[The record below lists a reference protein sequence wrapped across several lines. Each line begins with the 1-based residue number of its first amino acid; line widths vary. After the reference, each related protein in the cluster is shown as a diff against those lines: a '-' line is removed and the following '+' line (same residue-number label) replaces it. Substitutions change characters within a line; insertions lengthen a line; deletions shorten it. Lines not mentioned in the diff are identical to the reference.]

1 MSEISNVAKM
11 KIYRRLMLI
20 GDGGIGG
27 RLVVQAEHALRA
39 ALCGPGGTAL
49 ADGSFAR
56 AMAPYELPRC
66 IQSVYF
72 DFDEADAE
80 NVRRSTADL
89 PANVVAST
97 RQIVE
102 LAPPAD
108 SFADAAEMLRINH
121 RESVSA
127 WLPDADG
134 EPQKAPLSSG
144 AGQLP
149 TIGRAALFE
158 AFRSQGGVHVVT
170 QALGKAFARL
180 AAAGGDLAA
189 LSGSS
194 AHSGIDVF
202 LAFSAAGGTGAGT
215 FLDLLRLIAHVHED
229 QNGPESDLAIY
240 PLVVMPSA
248 LPTDGK
254 PKERRFHELNAG
266 LVLRDLFEVVDL
278 THTCPTS
285 IPKIVYPGDIEPVI
299 TAAVPAKTVVLFS
312 RPQTL
317 EMDDLLRSIVSFVLS
332 IVGTTVSTDRGG
344 EFIPLSSQ
352 LINAALQ
359 GQPAPDGIGNRP
371 ASTALAAELRIPVE
385 EIAETLSQ
393 HLLAAATRQLGEPGP
408 GEERENLRL
417 FDRFGA
423 ASKLDELVNPVAP
436 IELPAIDGRG
446 AAEITSQLQKRAKR
460 AVEARA
466 ALRSRLEI
474 NLSRLAREAD
484 YGAGIEALA
493 ADYDLFRVA
502 RVLLGHSKYTEEIMR
517 SGFRGAVARI
527 GQEPPPN
534 ARQFT
539 DAPPALPALQ
549 DRYKGLQRIAVND
562 PAVREA
568 IKLQDE
574 WLRWAADQTCHEVWK
589 RYQDAWEP
597 RLRAM
602 EERIR
607 EVLQGFEA
615 HAAAEAE
622 DFRHRCGR
630 LYRKRTGVVDLV
642 PDGGVSNDLEPWYRG
657 TVLPRLC
664 EALGLP
670 EGSGEDRIAR
680 EIMHGRWR
688 EAYEATTVEAD
699 ATAARNLTLDAVR
712 KLLKTKVLAATG
724 AENPLLPSLEALLRE
739 AAYASPDKRSKVSE
753 NLITALQRALQ
764 QLLPTDF
771 RPGGAEDG
779 VSGEL
784 RVNVFY
790 PAGQPDVAIERYL
803 ENTALTSIQQQH
815 HEFHPLAGVDFISVV
830 LRREAL
836 PATAIEEYRRL
847 MRVRA
852 QALEH
857 AAPGDLLPWRQ
868 RLGHDPTWLMLRR
881 DERVGV
887 LTSFL
892 AALWDGSVKVSAGTD
907 ADPKQILVYQVDPT
921 AGAPMILDLRGT
933 SGGVSRW
940 VDLVCAYERYVLAA
954 DQQGLA
960 RCKALIARKEPH
972 SDTRPASLYVKLLA
986 IAQAEAAKARQM
998 HEHIRRERIESGYMG
1013 MLPTPRE
1020 VQFWELLT
1028 EANEINQRRSYRW
1041 RVDPSI
1047 DPTHNGAV
1055 PAAAPVE

>member
-1 MSEISNVAKM
+1 MGKM
-11 KIYRRLMLI
+11 KIYRRMLSVNV
-20 GDGGIGG
+20 GGIGG
-27 RLVVQAEHALRA
+27 RLGVQTEHSFRT
-39 ALCGPGGTAL
+39 ALCGPDGTAL

-56 AMAPYELPRC
+56 SMGAYELPRC

-72 DFDEADAE
+72 DFDEADLE
-80 NVRRSTADL
+80 NVRRSTAGI
-89 PANVVAST
+89 PAGVVDAT

-102 LAPPAD
+102 LAPTAD
-108 SFADAAEMLRINH
+108 SFSDAAEMLRIND
-121 RESVSA
+121 RESVTT

-149 TIGRAALFE
+149 TIGRTALFE

-170 QALGKAFARL
+170 QALGTAFARL

-189 LSGSS
+189 LSGDS

-202 LAFSAAGGTGAGT
+202 LAFSGAGGTGAGI
-215 FLDLLRLIAHVHED
+215 FLDLLRLIAQVHEE

-248 LPTDGK
+248 FPTEGK
-254 PKERRFHELNAG
+254 PKERRFHDLNAS
-266 LVLRDLFEVVDL
+266 LVLRDLFEIVDL
-278 THTCPTS
+278 THTCPTA
-285 IPKIVYPGDIEPVI
+285 IPKIMYPGDIKPVV
-299 TAAVPAKTVVLFS
+299 TAAVPAKTAVLFS

-317 EMDDLLRSIVSFVLS
+317 EMDDLLRSIVSFMLS

-385 EIAETLSQ
+385 EIGETLSQ
-393 HLLAAATRQLGEPGP
+393 HLMAAATHELGEPEP

-417 FDRFGA
+417 YDRFGA
-423 ASKLDELVNPVAP
+423 ASKLDELVNPAAP
-436 IELPAIDGRG
+436 SELPAIDGRG
-446 AAEITSQLQKRAKR
+446 ATEITTQLQKRAKR
-460 AVEARA
+460 AMEARA
-466 ALRSRLEI
+466 ALRGRLES

-484 YGAGIEALA
+484 YGAGIEALT
-493 ADYDLFRVA
+493 ADYDLFRIA
-502 RVLLGHSKYTEEIMR
+502 RVLLGHSKYTEEITR
-517 SGFRGAVARI
+517 GGFRGAVARI

-534 ARQFT
+534 PRQFT

-549 DRYKGLQRIAVND
+549 DRYKGLQRLAVND

-568 IKLQDE
+568 IKLQDA
-574 WLRWAADQTCHEVWK
+574 WLRWAAEQTCHEVWK
-589 RYQDAWEP
+589 RYQNAWEP

-607 EVLQGFEA
+607 ELLQAFEA
-615 HAAAEAE
+615 DAAAEPE

-642 PDGGVSNDLEPWYRG
+642 PDGGLSNDLEPWYRG
-657 TVLPRLC
+657 AVLPRLC
-664 EALGLP
+664 EVLGLP
-670 EGSGEDRIAR
+670 EGSGEGRILK

-688 EAYEATTVEAD
+688 EAYEVTTVEAEP
-699 ATAARNLTLDAVR
+699 AAARDLTLNAVR
-712 KLLKTKVLAATG
+712 KVLKEKVLAAAG
-724 AENPLLPSLEALLRE
+724 ADNPLLPSLETLLRE
-739 AAYASPDKRSKVSE
+739 AAYANPDKRSNVSD
-753 NLITALQRALQ
+753 NLLTALQRALQ

-803 ENTALTSIQQQH
+803 ENTALMSIQQQH
-815 HEFHPLAGVDFISVV
+815 HEFHPLSGVDFISVV

-857 AAPGDLLPWRQ
+857 ATPGDLLPWRQ

-881 DERVGV
+881 DERVAV
-887 LTSFL
+887 LMSFL

-907 ADPKQILVYQVDPT
+907 EDPKQILVYQVDLT
-921 AGAPMILDLRGT
+921 AGAPMVLDLRGT

-954 DQQGLA
+954 DPQDLA

-972 SDTRPASLYVKLLA
+972 TGNPPAELYSKLLDMA
-986 IAQAEAAKARQM
+986 EAQAEKARRVHEQM
-998 HEHIRRERIESGYMG
+998 RRERIESGFMG
-1013 MLPTPRE
+1013 EIPIPRE
-1020 VQFWELLT
+1020 VQFWELLK
-1028 EANEINQRRSYRW
+1028 EADEVNQRRSLRW
-1041 RVDPSI
+1041 RLEPLAD
-1047 DPTHNGAV
+1047 TGTTRNGAN
-1055 PAAAPVE
+1055 PVAMGVE